1 MKERRDEGRWR
12 RGEFKRVGIGV
23 RKSMSI
29 GIIDS
34 FVNETFA
41 ARFQPNSRI
50 HFKMWFSK
58 ERNCKT

>member
-1 MKERRDEGRWR
+1 MEERRDEGRWR
-12 RGEFKRVGIGV
+12 RVDFKRVGIGV
-23 RKSMSI
+23 RMSISI

-34 FVNETFA
+34 FVDETFA
-41 ARFQPNSRI
+41 ARLQPKSRI